1 MEDIRGQSL
10 LLENLLSQLPPDFRP
25 HCAGIR
31 PDGDTLVVFADSP
44 VWATRL
50 RYEAPR
56 ILSETGFRKLRV
68 RVAAASATS
77 PPAVRKAPSL
87 PAAAAALLRE
97 TAAGVA
103 DPDLAA
109 ALLRLASR
117 HRPPGGRSGED

>member
-25 HCAGIR
+25 HCTGVR

-56 ILSETGFRKLRV
+56 ILPGTGFRNLRV
-68 RVAAASATS
+68 RVAPPAATVR
-77 PPAVRKAPSL
+77 PAVRKAPSL
-87 PAAAAALLRE
+87 PGAAAALLRE
-97 TAAGVA
+97 TAAAVA

-109 ALLRLASR
+109 ALLRLAAR
-117 HRPPGGRSGED
+117 HRPPRGPSGED